1 MNHLSLLRIARFGSN
16 AEEPSIARTHWFLH
30 EIWHYFI
37 NIFHGRLPS
46 SGRKVLS
53 EEAFSDVRIPCG
65 YHNRKPLDW
74 SPLALRYVLL
84 RQYPDFQ
91 KSLGYWK
98 SHGTPR
104 HAGCFAS
111 TS

>member
-84 RQYPDFQ
+84 RHRMIEKPAHQRWLLRFQ
-91 KSLGYWK
+91 GV
-98 SHGTPR
+98 R
-104 HAGCFAS
+104 
-111 TS
+111 